1 MVTRTGWTRVAV
13 LGIFAGV
20 FAGIPA
26 CASAPPPNVLAV
38 GTQNLKC
45 PRSEVETMLNRQ
57 TPKVSEY
64 YVGCNFI
71 FTRVHCTD
79 TSCYVAKLK
88 PPCIQGKHCFKED
101 PVTLDWVLEDET
113 ALADARSKR

>member
-1 MVTRTGWTRVAV
+1 M
-13 LGIFAGV
+13 LGLFAGV

-38 GTQNLKC
+38 GTEKLTC

-57 TPKVSEY
+57 TSKVREY

-71 FTRVHCTD
+71 FTRVHCTE

-88 PPCIQGKHCFKED
+88 PPCIQDKYCFKED
-101 PVTLDWVLEDET
+101 PVTLEWVLENDMP
-113 ALADARSKR
+113 LADVRIER

>member
-1 MVTRTGWTRVAV
+1 MVARTGWTRVAV
-13 LGIFAGV
+13 LGILSGV

-57 TPKVSEY
+57 TSKVREY
-64 YVGCNFI
+64 YVGCDFM
-71 FTRVHCTD
+71 FTRVHCTMA
-79 TSCYVAKLK
+79 SCYVAKIQ
-88 PPCIQGKHCFKED
+88 PPCIDGKYCFKED
-101 PVTLDWVLEDET
+101 PVTLDWVLESDMP
-113 ALADARSKR
+113 LADVRIER